1 IVSSLVILGRPWG
14 GITYLGA
21 VGSSFGP
28 WKSFKTP
35 VRKSDQAYNGVMTQY
50 TVPGLSDVDSNK
62 LSAELQARL
71 SDYNDL
77 HLILKH
83 AHWNVVGPNSIAVHE
98 MLGPPIEL
106 DRSYGDGD
114 SERVSTLGFEP
125 LGTPK
130 AQAEDRTPLKYD
142 LNRASTQ
149 DHLAAIDELYTTVIE
164 NVRESL
170 KVAGDIDPITEDIF
184 IAQSAELEK
193 FQWFVRAHL
202 DNA

>member
-1 IVSSLVILGRPWG
+1 
-14 GITYLGA
+14 
-21 VGSSFGP
+21 
-28 WKSFKTP
+28 
-35 VRKSDQAYNGVMTQY
+35 MTQY
-50 TVPGLSDVDSNK
+50 TVPGLSDVDSKK
-62 LSAELQARL
+62 LSEELQARL
-71 SDYNDL
+71 NDYNDL
-77 HLILKH
+77 H
-83 AHWNVVGPNSIAVHE
+83 E
-98 MLGPPIEL
+98 MLDPQIEL
-106 DRSYGDGD
+106 VRGYADEVA
-114 SERVSTLGFEP
+114 ERVSTLGFEP

-193 FQWFVRAHL
+193 FHWFVRAHL